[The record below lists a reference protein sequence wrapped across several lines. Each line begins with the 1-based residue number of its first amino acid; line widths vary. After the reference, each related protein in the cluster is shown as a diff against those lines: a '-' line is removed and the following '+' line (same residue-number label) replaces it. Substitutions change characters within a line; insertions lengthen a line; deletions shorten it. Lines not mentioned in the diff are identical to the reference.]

1 MLRPSY
7 SDLICKLLEPRPV
20 KDGNGGISEAGK
32 RKNGTMRLNQRQ
44 MEIFNAIMINKSMTA
59 AAAALGT
66 SQPTISR
73 ELRDMEQRIG
83 FELFLRFG
91 KRLTPTNQA
100 LLLHEVVRRA
110 FVGMEEISRAAS
122 AIRTHNA
129 ANCRVATIPAYAE
142 AILPRVAQRLLKH
155 RPAVHLSLHSLEEL
169 SLQHEMATTVF
180 DLGVT
185 EGRFEHQG
193 VISQRI
199 EVGDLVCVL
208 PIGHPLSS
216 KPVLEPA
223 DFDSVPFVY
232 FSQDDPYRRKLDDIF
247 FAAGISRSYAVET
260 TTAASVC
267 SMVSAGVGVSIINP
281 LTAANHLGKGVVLR
295 RFSVGVPYALAVWRP
310 ARKTGS
316 AVAEKFTA
324 VLKDVAN
331 EMRATLQSAMD
342 KG

>member
-1 MLRPSY
+1 
-7 SDLICKLLEPRPV
+7 
-20 KDGNGGISEAGK
+20 
-32 RKNGTMRLNQRQ
+32 MRLNQRQ
-44 MEIFNAIMINKSMTA
+44 LEIFNAIMINKTMTA
-59 AAAALGT
+59 AAASLGS

-142 AILPRVAQRLLKH
+142 AIIPRVAQRLLKQRH
-155 RPAVHLSLHSLEEL
+155 AIHLSLHSLEEL

-185 EGRFEHQG
+185 EGRFEYQG
-193 VISQRI
+193 VVSQRI
-199 EVGDLVCVL
+199 DVGELVCVL
-208 PIGHPLSS
+208 PVGHPLSA
-216 KPVLEPA
+216 KRLLAPE
-223 DFDSVPFVY
+223 DFDDVPFVY
-232 FSQDDPYRRKLDDIF
+232 FSQDDPYRRKLDDVF
-247 FAAGISRSYAVET
+247 FAAGVSRSYAVET

-281 LTAANHLGKGVVLR
+281 LTAANYLGKGVVFR
-295 RFSVGVPYALAVWRP
+295 RFSVSVPYALAVWRP
-310 ARKTGS
+310 ARKAGS
-316 AVAEKFTA
+316 LAAEKFTS
-324 VLKDVAN
+324 VLKDVAQ
-331 EMRATLQSAMD
+331 EMRATLLSAMD
-342 KG
+342 KS

>member
-1 MLRPSY
+1 
-7 SDLICKLLEPRPV
+7 
-20 KDGNGGISEAGK
+20 
-32 RKNGTMRLNQRQ
+32 MRLNQRQ
-44 MEIFNAIMINKSMTA
+44 LEIFNAIMINKSMTA

-122 AIRTHNA
+122 AIRTHHA

-142 AILPRVAQRLLKH
+142 AIIPRVAQRLLKQ

-185 EGRFEHQG
+185 EGRFEYQG
-193 VISQRI
+193 VTSQRI
-199 EVGDLVCVL
+199 DVGELVCVL
-208 PIGHPLSS
+208 PVGHSLLARNI
-216 KPVLEPA
+216 LEPT

-247 FAAGISRSYAVET
+247 FAAGVSRSYAVET

-267 SMVSAGVGVSIINP
+267 SMVAAGLGVSIINP
-281 LTAANHLGKGVVLR
+281 LTAVNYLGKGVALR
-295 RFSVGVPYALAVWRP
+295 RFNVRVPYELAVWRP
-310 ARKTGS
+310 TRRTGS
-316 AVAEKFTA
+316 AVAEKFTS
-324 VLKDVAN
+324 VLKEVAV
-331 EMRATLQSAMD
+331 EMRAILQSAMAKD
-342 KG
+342 

>member
-1 MLRPSY
+1 
-7 SDLICKLLEPRPV
+7 
-20 KDGNGGISEAGK
+20 
-32 RKNGTMRLNQRQ
+32 
-44 MEIFNAIMINKSMTA
+44 MEIFNAIMINKTMIA
-59 AAAALGT
+59 AAASLGT

-142 AILPRVAQRLLKH
+142 AIIPRVAQRLLKQ
-155 RPAVHLSLHSLEEL
+155 RPTVHLSLHSLEEW

-185 EGRFEHQG
+185 EGRFEYQG

-199 EVGDLVCVL
+199 DVGELVCVL
-208 PIGHPLSS
+208 PFGHRLLAKRLLVP
-216 KPVLEPA
+216 E
-223 DFDSVPFVY
+223 DFNDVPFVY

-247 FAAGISRSYAVET
+247 FAAGVSRSYAVET
-260 TTAASVC
+260 TTAGSVC

-281 LTAANHLGKGVVLR
+281 LTAASYLGKGGVVLR
-295 RFSVGVPYALAVWRP
+295 RFSVAVPYTLVVWRP
-310 ARKTGS
+310 ARKSGS
-316 AVAEKFTA
+316 AAAEKFTS
-324 VLKDVAN
+324 VLREVAN
-331 EMRATLQSAMD
+331 EMRATLLSAMD
-342 KG
+342 KS

>member
-1 MLRPSY
+1 
-7 SDLICKLLEPRPV
+7 
-20 KDGNGGISEAGK
+20 
-32 RKNGTMRLNQRQ
+32 MRLNQRQ
-44 MEIFNAIMINKSMTA
+44 LEIFNAIMINKSMTA

-142 AILPRVAQRLLKH
+142 AIIPRVAQRLLKQ

-185 EGRFEHQG
+185 EGRFEYQG
-193 VISQRI
+193 VTSQRI
-199 EVGDLVCVL
+199 DVGELVCVL
-208 PIGHPLSS
+208 PVGHSLLARNI
-216 KPVLEPA
+216 LEPT
-223 DFDSVPFVY
+223 DFDSMPFVY

-247 FAAGISRSYAVET
+247 FAAGVSRSYAVET

-267 SMVSAGVGVSIINP
+267 SMVAAGLGVSIINP
-281 LTAANHLGKGVVLR
+281 LTAVNYLGKGVALR
-295 RFSVGVPYALAVWRP
+295 RFNVRVPYELAVWRP
-310 ARKTGS
+310 TRRTGS
-316 AVAEKFTA
+316 AVAEKFTS
-324 VLKDVAN
+324 VLKEVAV
-331 EMRATLQSAMD
+331 EMRAILQSAMAKD
-342 KG
+342 

>member
-1 MLRPSY
+1 
-7 SDLICKLLEPRPV
+7 
-20 KDGNGGISEAGK
+20 
-32 RKNGTMRLNQRQ
+32 MRLNQRQ
-44 MEIFNAIMINKSMTA
+44 LEIFNAIMINKSMIA

-110 FVGMEEISRAAS
+110 FVGMEEIGRAAS
-122 AIRTHNA
+122 AIRMHNA

-142 AILPRVAQRLLKH
+142 AIIPRVAQRLLKL

-185 EGRFEHQG
+185 EGRFEYQG
-193 VISQRI
+193 VVSQRI
-199 EVGDLVCVL
+199 NVGDLVCVL
-208 PIGHPLSS
+208 PVGHSLSA
-216 KPVLEPA
+216 KRILEPT
-223 DFDSVPFVY
+223 DFEDAPFVY

-247 FAAGISRSYAVET
+247 FAAGVSRSYAVET

-281 LTAANHLGKGVVLR
+281 LTAANYVGKGVVLR
-295 RFSVGVPYALAVWRP
+295 RFSVGVPYSLAVWRP
-310 ARKTGS
+310 TRKAGS
-316 AVAEKFTA
+316 TAAEKFTS
-324 VLKDVAN
+324 VLKEVAL
-331 EMRATLQSAMD
+331 EMRATLLSAMEEAPHFPPLPLPARPRQ
-342 KG
+342 

>member
-1 MLRPSY
+1 
-7 SDLICKLLEPRPV
+7 
-20 KDGNGGISEAGK
+20 
-32 RKNGTMRLNQRQ
+32 MRLNQRQ
-44 MEIFNAIMINKSMTA
+44 LEIFNAIMINKSMTA

-142 AILPRVAQRLLKH
+142 AIIPRVAQRLLKQ

-185 EGRFEHQG
+185 EGRFEYQG
-193 VISQRI
+193 VTSQRI
-199 EVGDLVCVL
+199 DVGELVCVL
-208 PIGHPLSS
+208 PVGHSLLARNI
-216 KPVLEPA
+216 LEPT

-247 FAAGISRSYAVET
+247 FAAGVSRSYAVET

-267 SMVSAGVGVSIINP
+267 SMVAAGLGVSIINP
-281 LTAANHLGKGVVLR
+281 LTAVNYLGKGVALR
-295 RFSVGVPYALAVWRP
+295 RFNVRVPYELAVWRP
-310 ARKTGS
+310 TRRTGS
-316 AVAEKFTA
+316 AVAEKFTS
-324 VLKDVAN
+324 VLKEVAV
-331 EMRATLQSAMD
+331 EMRAILQSAMAKD
-342 KG
+342 

>member
-1 MLRPSY
+1 
-7 SDLICKLLEPRPV
+7 
-20 KDGNGGISEAGK
+20 
-32 RKNGTMRLNQRQ
+32 MRLNQRQ
-44 MEIFNAIMINKSMTA
+44 IEVFNAIMVSKSMTA
-59 AAAALGT
+59 AAASLGT
-66 SQPTISR
+66 SQPTVSR

-83 FELFLRFG
+83 FDLFLRFG

-100 LLLHEVVRRA
+100 ILLHEVVRRA
-110 FVGMEEISRAAS
+110 FVGMDEISRAAS

-129 ANCRVATIPAYAE
+129 ANLRIATIPAYAE
-142 AILPRVAQRLLKH
+142 AIIPGVAQRLLKQ

-185 EGRFEHQG
+185 EGRFEYQG
-193 VISQRI
+193 AISQRI

-208 PIGHPLSS
+208 PVGHSLSN
-216 KPVLEPA
+216 KRVLDPS
-223 DFDSVPFVY
+223 DFDGVPFVY

-247 FAAGISRSYAVET
+247 FAAGVSRSYAVET

-281 LTAANHLGKGVVLR
+281 LTATNYLGKGVTIR

-310 ARKTGS
+310 TRKAGS
-316 AVAEKFTA
+316 AVAEKFTS
-324 VLKDVAN
+324 VLKEVAD
-331 EMRATLQSAMD
+331 EMRTTLLSAMD
-342 KG
+342 QN